1 MEAEGLE
8 ALSRHLAAK
17 IGLIKRLLQLRGLG
31 RRALWGGGG
40 GGGVYA
46 NEGVLN

>member
-40 GGGVYA
+40 GGG
-46 NEGVLN
+46 GGGGLCK